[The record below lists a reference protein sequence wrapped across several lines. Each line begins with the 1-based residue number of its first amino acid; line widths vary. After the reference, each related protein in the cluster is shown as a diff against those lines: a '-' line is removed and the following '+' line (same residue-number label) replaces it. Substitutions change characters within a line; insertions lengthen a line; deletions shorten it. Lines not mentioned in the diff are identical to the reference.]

1 MKKLALLLVLA
12 VSAFGQS
19 NDLGVEI
26 LAPSSVPWHSGTQV
40 IIRAS
45 SYGPD
50 QFPSA
55 TLTMNVGL
63 HGPNVTPPTWS
74 GSGWTCS
81 FGQGM
86 NLVSGICSRVGITT
100 GTFPDLVLNV
110 AVGREPLRVGAN
122 VSGGTANDPGPHPN
136 DAEVTIGT
144 VPPSTLEVVASASPN
159 PAYARDVV
167 TYTYTIT
174 NHGPQP
180 SNNVRLQ
187 ISNCCG
193 EPGPTFLG
201 ISAEGSWTC
210 GDYNPGLYQVAC
222 TIPTLPVG
230 PAPSITMTVQMPF
243 EGGTFGSGI
252 GVFAD
257 LTESEVTPVFLQG
270 LPKSDL
276 SVEVTGATTAAPN
289 SVVQHS
295 VNVSNGG
302 PSTATSLSVSLG
314 GPSIVG
320 LEGDGWSCADEICT
334 RASLEPQDTAPPIV
348 VTSQT
353 PGSGTMLVSATVTS
367 ATDDLEPM
375 NDTASIAVDVDAAMS
390 IAAISPTSGSTAGGT
405 SVTITG
411 HGFTPQTGAS
421 FDNVRVPTVYVSATQ
436 LIATT
441 RAHAPGAV
449 DVAVVNPDDTVATLT
464 KAFTFEAPGRG
475 RRRAS
480 RH

>member
-1 MKKLALLLVLA
+1 MTKLAFLLLLA
-12 VSAFGQS
+12 VSALGQS
-19 NDLGVEI
+19 NDLGMEI
-26 LAPSSVPWHSGTQV
+26 LAPSSVPWHSGAQV
-40 IIRAS
+40 IVRAS

-74 GSGWTCS
+74 GSGWTCR

-86 NLVSGICSRVGITT
+86 NLVSGICSRQGITT

-110 AVGREPLRVGAN
+110 AVRREPLRVGAN
-122 VSGGTANDPGPHPN
+122 VSGGTANDPGPNPN
-136 DAEVTIGT
+136 EAEVTIGT

-159 PAYARDVV
+159 PAHARDVV
-167 TYTYTIT
+167 TYTYSIT

-193 EPGPTFLG
+193 EPAPTFLG
-201 ISAEGSWTC
+201 ISGEGGWTC
-210 GDYNPGLYQVAC
+210 GDYTPALYQVAC
-222 TIPTLPVG
+222 TIPTLPAG

-243 EGGTFGSGI
+243 EGGTYGTGI

-257 LTESEVTPVFLQG
+257 LTESEVTPVFLQV
-270 LPKSDL
+270 LSKADL
-276 SVEVTGATTAAPN
+276 SIEVTGATTAAPN
-289 SVVQHS
+289 SVVEHS

-302 PSTATSLSVSLG
+302 PSTASSLSVSIG
-314 GPSIVG
+314 GASIVG

-334 RASLEPQDTAPPIV
+334 RASLAPETTAPPIV

-353 PGSGTMLVSATVTS
+353 PGSGTMLISATVTS
-367 ATDDLEPM
+367 GTDDLQPM
-375 NDTASIAVDVDAAMS
+375 NDTASIAVDV
-390 IAAISPTSGSTAGGT
+390 
-405 SVTITG
+405 
-411 HGFTPQTGAS
+411 
-421 FDNVRVPTVYVSATQ
+421 
-436 LIATT
+436 
-441 RAHAPGAV
+441 
-449 DVAVVNPDDTVATLT
+449 
-464 KAFTFEAPGRG
+464 AFEPPARR